1 MQKLKEKLTYFYG
14 RNFPIAY
21 QDKYNFLE
29 EWQGLEKKEE
39 KNLNDL
45 IQSENIIIQMTCLF
59 IMISNTL
66 IVWSVSLERV
76 FKTEDETSQLLLPI
90 FWLGIVNRIISAI
103 LRLYL

>member
-1 MQKLKEKLTYFYG
+1 M
-14 RNFPIAY
+14 
-21 QDKYNFLE
+21 
-29 EWQGLEKKEE
+29 EKKEE

-45 IQSENIIIQMTCLF
+45 IQSENFIIQIACLF

-76 FKTEDETSQLLLPI
+76 FRTEDEASQLLFPV

-103 LRLYL
+103 LRLYLEPRRS